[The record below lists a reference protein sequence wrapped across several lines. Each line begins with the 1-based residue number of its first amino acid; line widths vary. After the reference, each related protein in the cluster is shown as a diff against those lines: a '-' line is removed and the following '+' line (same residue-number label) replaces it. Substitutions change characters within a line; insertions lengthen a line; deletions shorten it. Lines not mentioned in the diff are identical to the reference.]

1 MTQPTKPNMDYL
13 KKPLDSDELLWWQSL
28 DIVFHA
34 WTKKNDE
41 QQDLFDN
48 N

>member
-1 MTQPTKPNMDYL
+1 MTQPTKPNLDYL
-13 KKPLDSDELLWWQSL
+13 KQPIDSDELLPWQRL

>member
-1 MTQPTKPNMDYL
+1 MTQTPDYNQDYL